1 MNILIVCHYG
11 LYHDL
16 TYSFVHNQAKEYV
29 KLGHRVR
36 VIVPVGFGKLGRTG
50 KRLEVGCNAVCAD
63 GVELFDIRY
72 VTLSSYGNKH
82 FNHRS
87 AMCAIQCHWKHI
99 LDGFRP
105 DIIHAHTLG
114 FDSEIGAWLK
124 KKLGCPLVVTTHGS
138 DTNIPLDQGR
148 QADLKRWCDRADA
161 VVTVSEQLKDRLA
174 TCGTQTKLH
183 AIFNGFVPREIPTKN
198 RRTPHSVI
206 QVGHLIPSK
215 RVDVTI
221 RAFAQLRKKY
231 PDMTLTVV
239 GQGPLRENLER
250 LCAELGVSEGVTFTG
265 QLPND
270 QVFAKLCQSQFFVM
284 VSKPEGFG
292 IVYLEAMAA
301 GCVTIGT
308 RDQGIAGVI
317 ENGRNGFLASADAP
331 EQIVA
336 PIEKCIEDPLMGA
349 QMAKQGQMT
358 ASGMTWSDNAQKMLT
373 LFEQIKLG

>member
-1 MNILIVCHYG
+1 MRILVVAHYQNDG
-11 LYHDL
+11 SPTANFIHDQIKA
-16 TYSFVHNQAKEYV
+16 YQDA
-29 KLGHRVR
+29 GHEVLA
-36 VIVPVGFGKLGRTG
+36 IVPVAFGKRDVKG
-50 KRLEVGCNAVCAD
+50 KRLSAWVKNRTFD
-63 GVELFDIRY
+63 GVRHVYLRY
-72 VTLSSYGNKH
+72 LTASSYGGRW
-82 FNHRS
+82 FNS
-87 AMCAIQCHWKHI
+87 ASAIFSLRYRRKSV
-99 LDGFRP
+99 LNGFQP

-161 VVTVSEQLKDRLA
+161 VVAVSEQLKDRLA

-183 AIFNGFVPREIPTKN
+183 AIFNGFVPREIPAEN
-198 RRTPHSVI
+198 RRTPHSMI

-231 PDMTLTVV
+231 PDMTLTIV
-239 GQGPLRENLER
+239 GQGPLREDLER